1 MSNHFDLL
9 LDPIPTPPSG
19 SGAGSNP
26 TSSTGNDGP
35 IQRALGAVTGGA
47 QAAGKIKS
55 LADLA
60 EFSKG
65 ADDLVKIKDKSY
77 TEIIRGAIGVD
88 VPLPS
93 QGEAFEFYQNFEG
106 KFERITVE
114 EQRNDGSI
122 VKVQKREYRIKENP
136 TSSLAYL
143 DPKKWTKK
151 QYLKYQTDYQKFQ
164 ASDPYRKLSQKAF
177 ESKAKAIK
185 RVKKEIYDQKK
196 RFNVLLE
203 LYEEFQSDISEN
215 LKEDVP
221 QDLKPKGIQSFP
233 QLINAL
239 LKVTVKTFF
248 TSLAA
253 TYKQYGLDKINQL
266 EVELKEE
273 LGIND
278 ISQASPEE
286 IKAKFCPIDIEP
298 LIQKRDNMVNTLNK
312 TQERLNNLKK
322 PIEGTGFVID
332 FAQQTSTNIALV
344 AFITNQ
350 AVKVILPP
358 FLPGALVSLIQ
369 DLETIRR
376 TILFTNQGE
385 ARIPKLQGAISNV
398 NIPLNQFS
406 RLITQILFQLSEL
419 DELIALCA
427 PDRVSELATISPEV
441 LATVA
446 IQLSADLETNNAST
460 YKGFRL
466 EIETQKYTD
475 TVNQN
480 RAVGKNSSGI
490 VLISTPFSFASDPN
504 VLIRELQFRIDSENL
519 EAY

>member
-1 MSNHFDLL
+1 MAN
-9 LDPIPTPPSG
+9 
-19 SGAGSNP
+19 
-26 TSSTGNDGP
+26 
-35 IQRALGAVTGGA
+35 ALKKALNAVLGGVNSA
-47 QAAGKIKS
+47 KEIRS
-55 LADLA
+55 LNDLA

-65 ADDLVKIKDKSY
+65 ADDLLQIKDKSY
-77 TEIIRGAIGVD
+77 TEIIRESVGINI
-88 VPLPS
+88 PLPS
-93 QGEAFEFYQNFEG
+93 QEEAFEFYQKFEG

-114 EQRNDGSI
+114 EQQNDGSI
-122 VKVQKREYRIKENP
+122 IKVQKREYRIKENP
-136 TSSLAYL
+136 TSPLAYL
-143 DPKKWTKK
+143 DPKEWTNK
-151 QYLKYQTDYQKFQ
+151 QYLKYQSDYQKFKV
-164 ASDPYRKLSQKAF
+164 ADPYNKLSQKSF

-185 RVKKEIYDQKK
+185 RIKKEIYDEKK

-203 LYEEFQSDISEN
+203 LYEDFQSEKAEN
-215 LKEDVP
+215 LKKDVP
-221 QDLKPKGIQSFP
+221 QDLRAKGIQSFP
-233 QLINAL
+233 ELINAL

-253 TYKQYGLDKINQL
+253 TYKQFGLDIADQK
-266 EVELKEE
+266 EAELKEK

-278 ISQASPEE
+278 LSQASPEE
-286 IKAKFCPIDIEP
+286 IKAKFCPVDIEP
-298 LIQKRDNMVNTLNK
+298 LIQKRDNMVNSLNK

-322 PIEGTGFVID
+322 PIEGSGVVLD
-332 FAQQTSTNIALV
+332 VAQKTSTRIAV
-344 AFITNQ
+344 ITFITNQ
-350 AVKVILPP
+350 AIKILP
-358 FLPGALVSLIQ
+358 LSPGPLVSILN
-369 DLETIRR
+369 DLNTIRE
-376 TILFTNQGE
+376 TILFTNEGQ
-385 ARIPKLQGAISNV
+385 ARLPKFKGAINNV

-406 RLITQILFQLSEL
+406 RLITQIVFQLSEL

-427 PDRVSELATISPEV
+427 PDRVSELTSLSPEV

-446 IQLSADLETNNAST
+446 IQLSSDLETNNAST

-466 EIETQKYTD
+466 EIETKKYTD

>member
-1 MSNHFDLL
+1 MAN
-9 LDPIPTPPSG
+9 
-19 SGAGSNP
+19 
-26 TSSTGNDGP
+26 
-35 IQRALGAVTGGA
+35 ALKKALNAVLGGVNSA
-47 QAAGKIKS
+47 KEIKS
-55 LADLA
+55 LNDLS

-65 ADDLVKIKDKSY
+65 ANDLLEIKDKSY
-77 TEIIRGAIGVD
+77 TEVIREAIGID
-88 VPLPS
+88 IPLPS
-93 QGEAFEFYQNFEG
+93 QEEAFEFYQKFEG

-122 VKVQKREYRIKENP
+122 VKVQKREYRIKEKP
-136 TSSLAYL
+136 TSPLAYL

-164 ASDPYRKLSQKAF
+164 ASDPYKKLSQKAF

-185 RVKKEIYDQKK
+185 RVKKEIYDEKK

-203 LYEEFQSDISEN
+203 LYEEFQSDKAEN

-248 TSLAA
+248 TSLAS
-253 TYKQYGLDKINQL
+253 TYKQFGLDIADQK
-266 EVELKEE
+266 EAELKEK

-278 ISQASPEE
+278 LSQASPEE
-286 IKAKFCPIDIEP
+286 IKAKFCPIDIKP

-322 PIEGTGFVID
+322 PIEGTGLVID
-332 FAQQTSTNIALV
+332 FAQRTSTTIKLTN
-344 AFITNQ
+344 FILNN
-350 AVKVILPP
+350 VILILPP
-358 FLPGALVSLIQ
+358 GIIKNTINGTLSPLIKKL
-369 DLETIRR
+369 DTIRE
-376 TILFTNQGE
+376 TILFTNEGQ
-385 ARIPKLQGAISNV
+385 ARIPKFQGAISNV

-406 RLITQILFQLSEL
+406 RLITQIVFQLSEL

-427 PDRVSELATISPEV
+427 PDRVSELTSLSPEV